1 MKWEEKIYLLAKK
14 KKKKKE
20 ISRPYN
26 SQLDLLKDAILLHNA
41 NRDPERKRN
50 Y

>member
-14 KKKKKE
+14 KKNNE

>member
-14 KKKKKE
+14 KNE